1 MRLNFLVDTFSFAKL
16 PNKILRLLR
25 VLAKPEVIEVT
36 TCYADLLA
44 HARDLNV
51 DGADAAILICHRLGI
66 TRATLIAFAERPV
79 TAEVAE
85 AIYAD
90 MAARARGIPVAYLCG
105 VQEFYG
111 LSLAVSPAVLI
122 PRGDTETLVD
132 TALAAFDHTQIVHAL
147 DLGTGS
153 GAIALALKSQR
164 PHWQVT
170 AVDRSEAA
178 LAVALKNAE
187 AHNLDIKFLVG
198 DWFAPV
204 QETFQLIL
212 ANPPYIAYDDPHLR
226 QGDLRFEPSGA
237 LAADAQGL
245 ADLVHIIDNSAR
257 FLGLGGWL
265 MLEHGHL
272 QGPEVN
278 ARLAQAGYVNINT
291 IKDLGENDRVS
302 VGRWPGPT

>member
-1 MRLNFLVDTFSFAKL
+1 MPVRA
-16 PNKILRLLR
+16 
-25 VLAKPEVIEVT
+25 ET
-36 TCYADLLA
+36 TEIQVRYADLLA
-44 HARDLNV
+44 QARTLKID
-51 DGADAAILICHRLGI
+51 ASDAAILICHRLGI
-66 TRATLIAFAERPV
+66 SRANLIAFAERPV
-79 TAEVAE
+79 AEKLAAE
-85 AIYAD
+85 IQAD
-90 MAARARGIPVAYLCG
+90 LAARARGVPVAYLCG

-111 LSLAVSPAVLI
+111 LSLSVSPAVLI

-132 TALAAFDHTQIVHAL
+132 TALAAFDHTEIVHAL

-178 LAVALKNAE
+178 LATALKNAE
-187 AHNLDIKFLVG
+187 THNLDVKFLVG

-272 QGPEVN
+272 QGPEVR
-278 ARLAQAGYVNINT
+278 AHLALAGYINVNT
-291 IKDLGENDRVS
+291 IKDLGDNDRVS
-302 VGRWPGPT
+302 VGRLHGRT